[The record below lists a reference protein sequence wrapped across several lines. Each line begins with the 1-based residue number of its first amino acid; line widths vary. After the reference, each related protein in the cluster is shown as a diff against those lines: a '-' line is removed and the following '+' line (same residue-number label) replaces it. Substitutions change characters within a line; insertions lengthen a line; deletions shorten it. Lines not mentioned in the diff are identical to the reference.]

1 MIGMTIMKK
10 IHFFKMSGSGND
22 FIIID
27 NRFGAVE
34 AHVLPDFITG
44 VCRRRLSAGADG
56 LILVEKGRSAD
67 FSWRFFN
74 KDGTRAEMCGNGARC
89 VSRFAYL
96 NGIAGKE
103 LTFETDTGIVSAHVK
118 EDRVRVAMPDPG
130 NLIPDYPLEIS
141 TGRIMVSSIN
151 TGVPHVVCEV
161 NDPDQINVAELGR
174 EIRYHRYYAPAGT
187 NVNFIT
193 LNSDNSISLRT
204 YERGVEDETLACG
217 TGAIASALVTAA
229 KRALASPIRVKP
241 KGGGFLTIFFQ
252 NENRRFSSV
261 FLEGDARVI
270 YEGDLWEEAW
280 NDEGMKTT

>member
-1 MIGMTIMKK
+1 MKK
-10 IHFFKMSGSGND
+10 VHFYKMSGSGND

-27 NRFGAVE
+27 NRSGVLE
-34 AHVLPDFITG
+34 EKSLPDFIIG

-103 LTFETDTGIVSAHVK
+103 MTFETDTGIVAASVSG
-118 EDRVRVAMPDPG
+118 DRVRIRIPDPRD
-130 NLIPDYPLEIS
+130 LLLDFPLKTS
-141 TGRIMVSSIN
+141 KGRIMISSIN

-161 NDPDQINVAELGR
+161 RDPDQIDVPGLGR
-174 EIRYHRYYAPAGT
+174 EIRYHGHFAPAGT

-193 LNSDNSISLRT
+193 ADPGNLISIRT

-217 TGAIASALVTAA
+217 TGAIASALVMSV
-229 KRALASPIRVKP
+229 KRALPSPVRVKP

-252 NENRRFSSV
+252 KENNRFGSV

-280 NDEGMKTT
+280 TDEGVNKQ